1 MLAEETDL
9 VTHLLADNRKL
20 RQLYLVEQRK
30 ALSERKRRITAEA
43 RLAALLTKEV
53 IEKKEQNLSHCSR
66 LDRDLSIADKT
77 HRSLLENGRNP
88 NSTDSSH
95 QGHTAVLVMDK
106 IRKYQRNFPTSVSFI
121 DYAVNSV
128 RNVQDADI
136 AASDD
141 KINLSHSVS
150 SGEQCADPLDSKANT
165 SQLSSTTKSQHSEKS
180 GSTRLSR
187 FWLFI
192 DRNGETKSSV
202 PPPLNQIQQ
211 KRKEAFIR
219 RSTERQILIQEASM
233 CRKEL
238 AAAKRKVAKQ
248 LLAGHTVNQNAVQVL
263 SLMDRE
269 ICAFPPQ
276 AMEHETIRRISK
288 TREFQEKKKRRR
300 EEYDAHINRL
310 LAYCYS
316 QVPYRFHRKY

>member
-53 IEKKEQNLSHCSR
+53 MEKKEQNLSHCSR

-95 QGHTAVLVMDK
+95 QV
-106 IRKYQRNFPTSVSFI
+106 I

-141 KINLSHSVS
+141 KINLSH
-150 SGEQCADPLDSKANT
+150 CADPLNSKANT
-165 SQLSSTTKSQHSEKS
+165 SQLSFTTKSQHSEKS
-180 GSTRLSR
+180 GSMRLSR

-316 QVPYRFHRKY
+316 QSNPTFLGSSAFHYKLYIHTYTYTYIHTHTHI

>member
-53 IEKKEQNLSHCSR
+53 IEKKERNLSHCSR
-66 LDRDLSIADKT
+66 LDRDLSIVDKA
-77 HRSLLENGRNP
+77 HKSLLGNGRNP
-88 NSTDSSH
+88 NSIDSSH
-95 QGHTAVLVMDK
+95 EGHTAMLVMDR
-106 IRKYQRNFPTSVSFI
+106 IRKYRRNFPTSASFT

-128 RNVQDADI
+128 RSVQDANI
-136 AASDD
+136 AESDGR
-141 KINLSHSVS
+141 INLSR
-150 SGEQCADPLDSKANT
+150 CTNPLNNKANT
-165 SQLSSTTKSQHSEKS
+165 SQLSFTTKSPQNFEKS
-180 GSTRLSR
+180 GSMKLSR

-248 LLAGHTVNQNAVQVL
+248 LLAGHTVNRNAVQVL

-300 EEYDAHINRL
+300 EEFDAHINRL

-316 QVPYRFHRKY
+316 QVPYRFHQKY